1 MLKKDNLRYEEKKH
15 VANMLDIEYEIPY
28 QPLLWKELF
37 EVWILWKSAVIVQN
51 QFGNHGD

>member
-37 EVWILWKSAVIVQN
+37 GVWILWKSAVIVQN